1 MEKTVND
8 SFLLK
13 QAGERATLQEHHDAL
28 YLLLCE
34 FDRVCKKLDIPY
46 FLFAGT
52 LLGAVRHQ
60 GFIPW
65 DDDLDILMRR
75 EDYTRFMKEAPAI
88 LDQERFFLQSEFSRH
103 WPMFFSKLRLNGTTC
118 LEKYHPKDPQIHQ
131 GVYMDIFPCDN
142 AFSGRL
148 GRAFQFCCSK
158 VVIAKGLD
166 AEGYYTKSK
175 LKKLVMLLCRAL
187 PRKLFHRLVKGPKK
201 TGKYL
206 HCFLGGASKMSRS
219 VFPAEWLKTSAQ
231 LSFEKGKFSVPGGY
245 DGVLHILYGDYMQLP
260 PVEERKCKEHALLVD
275 LTRSYE
281 HYANYRDNM
290 EFETVTR
297 SIR

>member
-13 QAGERATLQEHHDAL
+13 QAGERATLQEHHNAL

-34 FDRVCKKLDIPY
+34 FDRVCKKLEIPY

-75 EDYTRFMKEAPAI
+75 EDYTRFMKEAPAV
-88 LDQERFFLQSEFSRH
+88 LDQEHFFLQTEFTRH

-118 LEKYHPKDPQIHQ
+118 LEKYHPKDPYIHQ

-175 LKKLVMLLCRAL
+175 LKKLVMLLCRVL
-187 PRKLFHRLVKGPKK
+187 PRKLFHRLVQGPKK

-219 VFPAEWLKTSAQ
+219 VFPAALLQETVQ
-231 LSFEKGKFSVPGGY
+231 LTFEEGKFSAPVGY
-245 DGVLHILYGDYMQLP
+245 DELLQILYGDYMQLP
-260 PVEERKCKEHALLVD
+260 PAEERKCKEHALLVD
-275 LTRSYE
+275 LTRSQE